1 MNKVF
6 YGMFI
11 SKAKNELKNID
22 HLLIRI
28 DHKFLVEKSIN
39 EAIISLKNAEEYLI
53 QAKKSYNS
61 LYSIK

>member
-61 LYSIK
+61 VYSTK